1 MKSFLQILVLALIIT
16 SCKKSEL
23 SGGPSTVTWELNSS
37 VDWVRE
43 REFDKIIEYYDENN
57 MITHKE
63 FYKAGNLHTDTYKY
77 DKDRQ
82 LIEFDG
88 ELKNIYKYYYEN
100 GLKVK
105 REMYDNELIS
115 LQDYKVYEYSNSVL
129 EKSYYFNRD
138 SILKSTLLY
147 YYSSNKLDS
156 IYHYYLNNLDSI
168 EGKEIY
174 SYDAN
179 KNLVETNG
187 WKWSKEE
194 QKFYRL
200 GKEIFNCKNNIR
212 TRLEVR
218 DSNNKILG
226 LIYEYKYD
234 FSGKMNKI
242 EIYHVDGLVG
252 YYNATFSSGNNK
264 YIIPEL

>member
-1 MKSFLQILVLALIIT
+1 MKAFLQILVLALIVT

-23 SGGPSTVTWELNSS
+23 SEGPSTVTWELNSS
-37 VDWVRE
+37 VDWVKE
-43 REFDKIIEYYDENN
+43 RESDKIIEYYDDNN

-63 FYKAGNLHTDTYKY
+63 YYNSGNLHTDTYKY
-77 DKDRQ
+77 NKDRQ
-82 LIEFDG
+82 LVEFNG
-88 ELKNIYKYYYEN
+88 ELKETYKYYYEN

-105 REMYDNELIS
+105 RERYDFEKLF
-115 LQDYKVYEYSNSVL
+115 LQDYEVYEYSNSVL

-138 SILKSTLLY
+138 GILKSTLLY

-194 QKFYRL
+194 QKFYHV
-200 GKEIFNCKNNIR
+200 GKEIFNCENKKR
-212 TRLEVR
+212 TRLELR
-218 DSNNKILG
+218 DRNNDLSG

-242 EIYHVDGLVG
+242 EIYYVDGLVG
-252 YYNATFSSGNNK
+252 YYNATFSSSDNK
-264 YIIPEL
+264 YITPEP